1 MQDLSDFKISY
12 CPVPPHLF
20 LQPNHY
26 GSRMV
31 TGVTEADADLVS
43 SALSGS
49 ERAFQQ
55 LVRRYERPVFSVILR
70 VVRDPSR
77 AEELAQDAF
86 VKAFRRLG
94 TYRPECRF
102 STWLLAIA
110 HHVAIDEV
118 RKGSLR
124 TTPLEE
130 APTEYLSKKCD
141 GDNPYDVT
149 ERKELAL
156 ILDEAIRRL
165 RPEYAE
171 LITLRYEQ
179 DLTIEDIAEITG
191 LAIGTIKSS
200 LHRARKDLADSLRR
214 RGLGTTP

>member
-1 MQDLSDFKISY
+1 
-12 CPVPPHLF
+12 
-20 LQPNHY
+20 
-26 GSRMV
+26 MV

-43 SALSGS
+43 GALSGS

-70 VVRDPSR
+70 VIRDPSR
-77 AEELAQDAF
+77 AEELAQDTF
-86 VKAFRRLG
+86 VKAFLRLE
-94 TYRPECRF
+94 TYRPDRKF

-118 RKGSLR
+118 RRGSIR
-124 TTPLEE
+124 TAPLEE
-130 APTEYLSKKCD
+130 VEHLSKRPD
-141 GDNPYDVT
+141 GNNPHAVT
-149 ERKELAL
+149 ERREFAL
-156 ILDEAIRRL
+156 ILEEAVRGL

-171 LITLRYEQ
+171 LIALKYEH

-214 RGLGTTP
+214 RGLSTTP

>member
-1 MQDLSDFKISY
+1 
-12 CPVPPHLF
+12 
-20 LQPNHY
+20 
-26 GSRMV
+26 MV
-31 TGVTEADADLVS
+31 RGVAEADADLVS
-43 SALSGS
+43 GALSGS

-70 VVRDPSR
+70 VIRDPSR
-77 AEELAQDAF
+77 AEELAQDTF
-86 VKAFRRLG
+86 VKAFLRLE
-94 TYRPECRF
+94 TYRPERKF

-118 RKGSLR
+118 RRGGLR
-124 TTPLEE
+124 TAPLEE
-130 APTEYLSKKCD
+130 VSGEYLSKECD

-149 ERKELAL
+149 ERRELAL

-171 LITLRYEQ
+171 LITLRYGQ
-179 DLTIEDIAEITG
+179 DLAIEDIAEITG
-191 LAIGTIKSS
+191 LAVGTIKSS

-214 RGLGTTP
+214 QGLSTRP

>member
-1 MQDLSDFKISY
+1 
-12 CPVPPHLF
+12 
-20 LQPNHY
+20 
-26 GSRMV
+26 MV
-31 TGVTEADADLVS
+31 RGVTEADADLVG

-49 ERAFQQ
+49 ERAFQEI
-55 LVRRYERPVFSVILR
+55 VRRYERPVFSVILR
-70 VVRDPSR
+70 VIRDPSR
-77 AEELAQDAF
+77 AEELAQDSF
-86 VKAFRRLG
+86 VKAFLRLD
-94 TYRPECRF
+94 TYQPERKF

-118 RKGSLR
+118 RRGSLR
-124 TTPLEE
+124 TSPLEE
-130 APTEYLSKKCD
+130 AFTEDLSKKYE
-141 GDNPYDVT
+141 GANPYDVT

-156 ILDEAIRRL
+156 ILNEAIRRL

-179 DLTIEDIAEITG
+179 DLAVEDIAEITG

-214 RGLGTTP
+214 RGLSTTP